1 MKEITLKFRE
11 VAVDGL
17 PDKSCEVVTLSGFD
31 PTGQGFVDNFY
42 NVSNVSFSE
51 KYGKFNAYDSHEE
64 PTESVFSD
72 DVLFWIPVSEIND
85 KFFQEDAQHVQ
96 TLD

>member
-17 PDKSCEVVTLSGFD
+17 PEKSCKVLTLSGYACED
-31 PTGQGFVDNFY
+31 TGRVEHFY
-42 NVSNVSFSE
+42 NIIGVDFSA
-51 KYGKFNAYDSHEE
+51 KHGKFNAYDTIEE
-64 PTESVFSD
+64 DPKSVFSD
-72 DVLFWIPVSEIND
+72 DVLFWCPVSEVDAIL
-85 KFFQEDAQHVQ
+85 KEDAQDVQ